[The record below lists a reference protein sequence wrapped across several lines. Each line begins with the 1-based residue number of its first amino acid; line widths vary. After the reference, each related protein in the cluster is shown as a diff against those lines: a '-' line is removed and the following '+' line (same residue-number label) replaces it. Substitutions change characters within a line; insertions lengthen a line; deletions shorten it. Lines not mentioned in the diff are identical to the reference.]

1 MRQDTCMTNQSGD
14 APIQIS
20 GNPTDLIQLMEWF
33 RHDNALRGR
42 IQLQAPPAQDGQMGG
57 LADVLLVAVGSGGIG
72 TALVASLK
80 AWFANRNSDV
90 NLKVTLPTGAVIS
103 VEGKRVK
110 QDEIFS
116 NMQTMID
123 SLDTTA

>member
-1 MRQDTCMTNQSGD
+1 MTNQSGE

-42 IQLQAPPAQDGQMGG
+42 IQLQAPPAQDEQEMGG

-90 NLKVTLPTGAVIS
+90 NLKVTLPTGAEIS

-110 QDEIFS
+110 QDKIFS